1 MLLTRR
7 SALLSLLAGGC
18 APRPRPSPG
27 TPSPLAAPPDPPPV
41 QPVATFPLAESSI
54 ADLRGGMASGD
65 WTARELTVL
74 YLERI
79 AKLDGELGAVIE
91 LVSDAVEQAEALD
104 RERRTVGVRGPLH
117 GIPILL
123 KDNIATADGTQTT
136 AGSLALMNHR
146 PPRDSFVAARLRA
159 AGALLLGKTNLS
171 EWANFRSKQAVSGWS
186 SRGGQCHNPYEPTRN
201 PCGSSSG
208 SAVATSASFCAAALG
223 TETHGSIICPSSAC
237 GIVGLKPTVGLVSRR
252 GVIPIAHSFDTAGPM
267 TRSVRDAA
275 ELLAAMQGVDPED
288 EATAAARPHA
298 SRVYTDALKE
308 DAMKGARIGV
318 ARRSFGFHSGTDDIV
333 EEALGAMRMAGA
345 ELVDPIDVA
354 FPRALFDDIL
364 EVMFFEMKAGLNAY
378 LAELPSDDGPM
389 TLADVIAFN
398 EAHAERVMPHFD
410 QELLIEAQR
419 RGTLEDAHYR
429 SALAA
434 IRRAAREEGIDR
446 AVAEHRL
453 DAIVAPSGSP
463 AWLTDHVLGD
473 HFVGGSATLA
483 AMAGY
488 PNITVPAGQVRGLP
502 VGLSLFGPAW
512 SEPKLLGL
520 AHVFE
525 QATHHRRP
533 PPLDA
538 MPMERD
544 R

>member
-1 MLLTRR
+1 MSDGR
-7 SALLSLLAGGC
+7 
-18 APRPRPSPG
+18 
-27 TPSPLAAPPDPPPV
+27 
-41 QPVATFPLAESSI
+41 
-54 ADLRGGMASGD
+54 AS
-65 WTARELTVL
+65 ARELTVL

-79 AKLDGELGAVIE
+79 AALDGEVGAVIE
-91 LVSDAVEQAEALD
+91 LVPDALD
-104 RERRTVGVRGPLH
+104 QADSLDHERATRGARSPLH

-136 AGSLALMNHR
+136 AGSLALVDRR
-146 PPRDSFVAARLRA
+146 PKRDSFVAGRLRA

-171 EWANFRSKQAVSGWS
+171 EWANFRSRHAVSGWS
-186 SRGGQCHNPYEPTRN
+186 SRGGQCRNPYDLDRN

-252 GVIPIAHSFDTAGPM
+252 GVIPVAHSFDTAGPM
-267 TRSVRDAA
+267 TRTVRDAA
-275 ELLAAMQGVDPED
+275 ELLTIMQGVDPED
-288 EATAAARPHA
+288 EATTAAKPYAR
-298 SRVYTDALKE
+298 RVYTEALKADAL
-308 DAMKGARIGV
+308 KGARIGV
-318 ARRSFGFHSGTDDIV
+318 ARASFGFHPATDDIV
-333 EEALGAMRMAGA
+333 EEALAVLRSAGA
-345 ELVDPIDVA
+345 TLVDPVDVA
-354 FPRALFDDIL
+354 FPRSLFDDIL

-378 LAELPSDDGPM
+378 LAEIVHEGPPM

-398 EAHAERVMPHFD
+398 EAHAARVMPHFD
-410 QELLIEAQR
+410 QALLIEAQR
-419 RGTLEDAHYR
+419 RGSLTDAGYR
-429 SALAA
+429 EKLTA
-434 IRRAAREEGIDR
+434 IRRAARERGIDR
-446 AVAEHRL
+446 AVREHRL

-488 PNITVPAGQVRGLP
+488 PNITVPAGEVEGLP
-502 VGLSLFGPAW
+502 VGISLFGPAW

-520 AHVFE
+520 AYAFE
-525 QATHHRRP
+525 QTTHHRRP
-533 PPLDA
+533 PALGGSTL
-538 MPMERD
+538 ERD